1 MKKNIAELN
10 LELKTEKTERTA
22 LQNKLQSVSE
32 QAKRAQ
38 VRSIRVT

>member
-10 LELKTEKTERTA
+10 LELKTEKTERAA
-22 LQNKLQSVSE
+22 LQSKLQSVSE

-38 VRSIRVT
+38 VCFIRVT